1 MTATRASEKTPMT
14 FTNVSKERLQKNNL
28 GLDIPYLLLQ
38 TPSVVATSDA
48 GIGIGYTALRVRG
61 VDASGINVMTNGVP
75 LNDSESQGVFWAN
88 MPNFSASVQDA
99 QLQRG
104 VGTSSNGA
112 GAFGA
117 SLNLRTD
124 HFLLTPS
131 ASVSLLGGAFNT
143 FRREV
148 HASTG
153 RIAGHWA
160 LEARLGRTTTD
171 GYVDRSG
178 TDGRSYFIQ
187 GGYFGEKTI
196 LKFLAFGGKQHTGIA
211 WNGLSAKDEAKY
223 GRTYNSAGHINPG
236 STPQD
241 ARYRY
246 NTDNYEQN
254 H

>member
-1 MTATRASEKTPMT
+1 MKRKTILPVAVLSLATTLPQHAEASRRAEQDSISTHRLEEVQVTATRASEKTPMT

-153 RIAGHWA
+153 RIAGH
-160 LEARLGRTTTD
+160 
-171 GYVDRSG
+171 
-178 TDGRSYFIQ
+178 
-187 GGYFGEKTI
+187 
-196 LKFLAFGGKQHTGIA
+196 
-211 WNGLSAKDEAKY
+211 
-223 GRTYNSAGHINPG
+223 
-236 STPQD
+236 
-241 ARYRY
+241 
-246 NTDNYEQN
+246 
-254 H
+254 